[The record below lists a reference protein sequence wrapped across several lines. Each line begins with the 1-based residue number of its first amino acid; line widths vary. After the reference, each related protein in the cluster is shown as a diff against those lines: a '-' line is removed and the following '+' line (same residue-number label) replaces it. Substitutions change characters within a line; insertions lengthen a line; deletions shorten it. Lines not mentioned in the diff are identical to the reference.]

1 MKVVYYI
8 YLIIQVVSRI
18 DSSKYEVIVERSSNF
33 LHLN

>member
-18 DSSKYEVIVERSSNF
+18 DSSKYEVVERSSNF